1 MEHTHGGRA
10 GSLSPL
16 LAGATSVVCM
26 GSMGAMAAA
35 SAGAAVGGMAGM
47 GAAATGTVRH
57 VAFTTA
63 LLQQVGLGALTSI
76 PDAVLRPIFVVL
88 LALGIGGAYLAYRLH
103 RQGGPLLLTIGAS
116 ILLYIGIYIVVADPL
131 YYLGL
136 LLLLAGTIWNGI
148 ASTGWRAQA
157 SREGAPRR

>member
-10 GSLSPL
+10 WSLSPL

-26 GSMGAMAAA
+26 GSMGAVAAA
-35 SAGAAVGGMAGM
+35 SAGAAASGMAGM
-47 GAAATGTVRH
+47 GAAATGAVGH
-57 VAFTTA
+57 GAFTTA

-76 PDAVLRPIFVVL
+76 PDAVLRPLFVVL
-88 LALGIGGAYLAYRLH
+88 LALGIGGTYLAYRTH
-103 RQGGPLLLTIGAS
+103 RQRGPLLLTSGAS

-136 LLLLAGTIWNGI
+136 GLLLAGIIWNGV
-148 ASTGWRAQA
+148 ATAGGRAQA
-157 SREGAPRR
+157 SRRGAPTR